1 MMDLVKRFNRAVACC
16 LRYTTHV
23 TDDQWYYSNRLK
35 MTELGNR
42 KKKCILVLI
51 ILLFLI
57 CVNKY
62 VQPVRFIFLHHNI
75 HSPCLLPDIN
85 PFDKSVM
92 QYIWHPKPI
101 ECDPTPSLVFIDS
114 KGVLQMNS
122 SISYKFNHAS
132 LECSYRIVK
141 RISDNDV
148 TFEPEVKLEHPVYIP
163 ADSVNVKCFSKRTLV
178 YDGVLFN
185 VDFKNIMKN
194 KKFEKVSDENEMLN
208 VLIFGMDSVSRLAAE
223 RKLTKTM
230 HFIKN
235 TLNGYVFKG
244 YTSIGGN
251 TYPNLI
257 GSLTGK
263 IAFSDE
269 LPVNPRTEFT
279 DSYPFIWKNF
289 SEKGYVTM
297 ISEDFPEISMFNYL
311 LKGFKDIPVDHYLRP
326 SYLARK
332 IVHPVQ
338 SNLDQ
343 VFMFLEDKSINLA
356 KYSSLCY
363 KNQPKHVIHID
374 HFKKY
379 VSTYKNYRKFA
390 FSWLTEI
397 GHTYMNFLELADEDI
412 LNMIKLFH
420 EEGFLRNSVFIFLS
434 DHGPRTDEIRN
445 TAVGRIEERMPLLSI
460 VLPEHI
466 RRKYPTLK
474 ENLKENEN
482 RVTSPFDLYETYQDI
497 LNQNYKTFDDIS
509 KRPYPRGISLFRKIP
524 KDRSCSDASIKEH
537 YCACYIAK
545 NVSCDN
551 SLIDAI
557 SKFVVQ
563 SINEK
568 LSQFKQ
574 CSTLSLHKTKEAQKI
589 ETGLENKEE
598 YNRKTLLNLF
608 YKPEMDNKQRYL
620 VLIETLPGHA
630 LFEATVSYIDD
641 KTMKVLGDVSR
652 TNRYNNQSDCVS
664 YTHLKPICYC
674 KG

>member
-1 MMDLVKRFNRAVACC
+1 MGIFKIFKRAFVCSVKYVTN
-16 LRYTTHV
+16 V
-23 TDDQWYYSNRLK
+23 TDDQRYYYHRHETTK
-35 MTELGNR
+35 LGNR
-42 KKKCILVLI
+42 KKKCIFVLI
-51 ILLFLI
+51 MLLFLI

-62 VQPVRFIFLHHNI
+62 LQPVRFIFLHQNI
-75 HSPCLLPDIN
+75 HSPCLLPEIN

-92 QYIWHPKPI
+92 KYIWHPKPI

-114 KGVLQMNS
+114 KGVLKMNS
-122 SISYKFNHAS
+122 SIRYKFNHTS
-132 LECSYRIVK
+132 LECFYRIVK
-141 RISDNDV
+141 RSGDNDV
-148 TFEPEVKLEHPVYIP
+148 TFLPQVKLEHPVYIP
-163 ADSVNVKCFSKRTLV
+163 ADSVNVRCYSKETLM
-178 YDGVLFN
+178 YDSVLFN

-194 KKFEKVSDENEMLN
+194 KKIEKVSDDDEMLN

-251 TYPNLI
+251 TYPNVL
-257 GSLTGK
+257 GTLTGK
-263 IAFSDE
+263 FAFSAE
-269 LPVNPRTEFT
+269 LPNDPRTEFT

-297 ISEDFPEISMFNYL
+297 FSEDFPEISMFNYL
-311 LKGFKDIPVDHYLRP
+311 LKGFKDSPVDHYLRP
-326 SYLARK
+326 YYIARK
-332 IVHPVQ
+332 AVHPVQ

-343 VFMFLEDKSINLA
+343 VFMFLEDKSIKLG

-363 KNQPKHVIHID
+363 RNQPKHVIHID

-379 VSTYKNYRKFA
+379 VSTYKNYRTFA

-397 GHTYMNFLELADEDI
+397 GHDYMNFLELADEDI

-420 EEGFLRNSVFIFLS
+420 EEGILQNSVFIFMS

-466 RRKYPTLK
+466 RRKYPTLE

-482 RVTSPFDLYETYQDI
+482 RLSSPFDLYETYQDI

-524 KDRSCSDASIKEH
+524 KDRSCSDGSIKEH
-537 YCACYIAK
+537 YCACYTAK

-551 SLIDAI
+551 SQIDSI

-574 CSTLSLHKTKEAQKI
+574 CSTLSLLRTKEAQQI
-589 ETGLENKEE
+589 ETGLANKEE

-608 YKPEMDNKQRYL
+608 YKPEVDNEQRYL
-620 VLIETLPGHA
+620 VLIETLPGHG

-641 KTMKVLGDVSR
+641 KTMTVLGDVSR
-652 TNRYNNQSDCVS
+652 TNRYKNQSHCVS
-664 YTHLKPICYC
+664 YKQLKHICYC
-674 KG
+674 KD